1 MLNSKDEQKLVQKMD
16 QNIAQI
22 TSEILW
28 RHGAIEVNREN
39 PFQLSNGDYTPI
51 YINCRL
57 LISYPE
63 TRDILMSFVHYICS
77 QRNVD
82 CDCVA
87 GGETGGM
94 PFGSWVA
101 ERMDKPFVYV
111 RKKTKGHGGGLRVEG
126 VASGKVLLVEDLITD
141 GGSKMGF
148 IQGIREAGCTV
159 SDCVVLVDREQ
170 QGLENLAQ
178 EGVIMHTLV
187 GIASC
192 LEEGRAIGLL
202 SSEDLS
208 EVNTYLEDA
217 SAWHR
222 SRGLKQPSKESV

>member
-1 MLNSKDEQKLVQKMD
+1 MVSSDTEQALALEMER
-16 QNIAQI
+16 NIGRI

-28 RHGAIEVNREN
+28 RHGAIEVNREH
-39 PFQLSNGDYTPI
+39 PFQLSSGDFTPI

-63 TRDILMSFVHYICS
+63 TRDILMSFVHYLCR
-77 QRNVD
+77 QRNID

-111 RKKTKGHGGGLRVEG
+111 RKKRKGHGGGLRVEG

-148 IQGIREAGCTV
+148 IQGLREAGCTV
-159 SDCVVLVDREQ
+159 TDCVVLVDREQ
-170 QGLENLAQ
+170 QGSENLAQ
-178 EGVIMHTLV
+178 QGVTMHTLV
-187 GIASC
+187 GISSC

-208 EVNTYLEDA
+208 EVKNYLADA

-222 SRGLKQPSKESV
+222 DRGLKEPGKEPV

>member
-1 MLNSKDEQKLVQKMD
+1 MLNSNDEQKLVQKMD

-159 SDCVVLVDREQ
+159 SDCIVLVDREQ

-178 EGVIMHTLV
+178 EGVSMHTLV

-222 SRGLKQPSKESV
+222 NRGFKQPSKESV

>member
-1 MLNSKDEQKLVQKMD
+1 MLSSKNEQKLVQEMD

-63 TRDILMSFVHYICS
+63 TRDILMSFVHYICC

-126 VASGKVLLVEDLITD
+126 VARGKVLLVEDLITD

-148 IQGIREAGCTV
+148 IQGLREAGCTV

-170 QGLENLAQ
+170 QGLEKLAQ

-192 LEEGRAIGLL
+192 LEEGRSIGLL
-202 SSEDLS
+202 SSEELS

-217 SAWHR
+217 SAWHQ